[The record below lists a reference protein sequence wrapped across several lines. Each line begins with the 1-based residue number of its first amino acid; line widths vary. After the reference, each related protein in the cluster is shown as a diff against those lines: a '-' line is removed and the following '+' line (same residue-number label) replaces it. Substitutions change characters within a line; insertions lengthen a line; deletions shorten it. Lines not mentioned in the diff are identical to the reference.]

1 MLRMKPVVAVAS
13 VLLTLLV
20 TGFVYAGLPFVR
32 HLQANRLCCQI
43 SLARNVG
50 VTWAEMTGRVTYPS
64 ELGQDKWVLETMFPG
79 VANGFF
85 VDVGSGHGTIGSNTV
100 ALEHNGW
107 TGLCID
113 PFPVHMEGRTCR
125 VLKEVVFSEGGRRMP
140 FHTAGGLGG
149 LADTLAPWNEQGAK
163 APTVEFT
170 TVTLGDV
177 LTRTD
182 APTFIHFMSL
192 DIEGAELEALK
203 GFPFD
208 RVRVGALVVEHNREE
223 PKRSRLKALLE
234 AHGYTRVHSWRQ
246 DDFYAP
252 GAGLAVPTRTGT
264 RPADHSLR
272 YRRRSTGTH

>member
-50 VTWAEMTGRVTYPS
+50 VTWAEMTGRVASPRS
-64 ELGQDKWVLETMFPG
+64 LGRTS
-79 VANGFF
+79 
-85 VDVGSGHGTIGSNTV
+85 GSSRPCSLASRTASSWTSAPVMARIGSNTV

-234 AHGYTRVHSWRQ
+234 AHGTPRVHSWRQ

-264 RPADHSLR
+264 RPADHSLG

>member
-1 MLRMKPVVAVAS
+1 MKSTIALASVAILLVAPVVYV
-13 VLLTLLV
+13 
-20 TGFVYAGLPFVR
+20 GLPFVR
-32 HLQANRLCCQI
+32 HLQANERCCAI
-43 SLARNVG
+43 PLVRNVG
-50 VTWAEMTGRVTYPS
+50 VTWAETTGRVTYPS

-79 VANGFF
+79 VTNGFF
-85 VDVGSGHGTIGSNTV
+85 LDVGSGHGTIGSNTV
-100 ALEHNGW
+100 ALERKGW
-107 TGLCID
+107 TGICID
-113 PFPVHMEGRTCR
+113 PFPVHMEGRTCN
-125 VLKEVVFSEGGRRMP
+125 VLREVVFSKTGRRMA

-149 LADTLAPWNEQGAK
+149 LADTLAAWNERGAQ

-170 TVTLGDV
+170 TVTLGEV
-177 LTRTD
+177 LTRVH

-223 PKRSRLKALLE
+223 PKRTHLKALLE

-252 GAGLAVPTRTGT
+252 GAGLSLSRWRADK
-264 RPADHSLR
+264 RPAGPSVDM
-272 YRRRSTGTH
+272 